1 MKAIIM
7 AGGEGTRLRPIT
19 CKMPKPCV
27 PICDKAVIWQ
37 PSNENSYVVKQD
49 LIKKKRQW

>member
-19 CKMPKPCV
+19 CRMPKP
-27 PICDKAVIWQ
+27 AV
-37 PSNENSYVVKQD
+37 
-49 LIKKKRQW
+49 